1 MRVIHDYFHKG
12 ASPKTGWDVLQRLRI
27 SNPAAHTVTLS
38 ELICAT
44 ASSPPDAQ
52 LAADALRQAGVSVE
66 DDPNS
71 LDTDRPGSAIDNED
85 DDDDDDEPV
94 RAIGARQSSSR
105 GFDDEQPEIQD
116 DDADEKRRNDAL
128 AVELASGSPAV
139 IYLREI
145 SRARLLTADEEIS
158 LARAVQTGRQAEAGL
173 DGAPSSTAPPETQK
187 LIEEGRAARR
197 RLIESNLRLVVSVA
211 RRYVG
216 RGMAFLDL
224 VQEGNLGL
232 NRGID
237 KYDPERGYRFSTYVY
252 WWIRQA
258 ITRAI
263 ADHGRTIRLPVHIID
278 FLTQVQRASHELAH
292 ETGIQPTPAEIAGRL
307 NTSEERVSEALR
319 AGQLPVSLESPVG
332 AEQESVLS
340 DLLADQTAQQP
351 PDTAMSSMLRE
362 YVNEVLG
369 DVLSIRERA
378 VLELRFGLQDDRI
391 WSLSEIGLKLGISR
405 ERVRQIEHEALAK
418 LRRPNIRNK
427 LADYME

>member
-1 MRVIHDYFHKG
+1 MSIIHEYFHQG
-12 ASPKTGWDVLQRLRI
+12 DSPNSGLDVLQRLRQA
-27 SNPAAHTVTLS
+27 NPLARTVTLA
-38 ELICAT
+38 ELISAT

-66 DDPNS
+66 DEPRS
-71 LDTDRPGSAIDNED
+71 LDTKRTSGIPDV
-85 DDDDDDEPV
+85 DDDDE
-94 RAIGARQSSSR
+94 SSLPYKSSAPSRR
-105 GFDDEQPEIQD
+105 GFDDEQPDIHDE
-116 DDADEKRRNDAL
+116 DAEEKRLSDAL
-128 AVELASGSPAV
+128 AMEMASGSPAV
-139 IYLREI
+139 LYLREI
-145 SRARLLTADEEIS
+145 SRARLLTAEEEIS
-158 LARAVQTGRQAEAGL
+158 LARAVRGGREAEESLGGDPGVRA
-173 DGAPSSTAPPETQK
+173 TPEVQSR
-187 LIEEGRAARR
+187 IDEGRAARR

-258 ITRAI
+258 ITRSI

-292 ETGIQPTPAEIAGRL
+292 ETGIQPSSAEIANRL
-307 NTSEERVSEALR
+307 NTSEDKVSEALR

-340 DLLADQTAQQP
+340 DLLADHTAQQP
-351 PDTAMSSMLRE
+351 PDTAISSMLRE

-369 DVLSIRERA
+369 DALSIRERG
-378 VLELRFGLQDDRI
+378 VLELRFGLRDDRI

-418 LRRPNIRNK
+418 LRRPNIRDK

>member
-1 MRVIHDYFHKG
+1 MSIIHDYFHQG
-12 ASPKTGWDVLQRLRI
+12 ASPKTGEDVLLRLRRA
-27 SNPAAHTVTLS
+27 NPAARTVTLS

-52 LAADALRQAGVSVE
+52 LAAEALRHAGVSVE
-66 DDPNS
+66 DDPSS
-71 LDTDRPGSAIDNED
+71 LDTKRAGRAL
-85 DDDDDDEPV
+85 DDDDEAEEGPDTV
-94 RAIGARQSSSR
+94 RGSSSR
-105 GFDDEQPEIQD
+105 PFDDEQPDVHD
-116 DDADEKRRNDAL
+116 DDAEEKRRNDAL
-128 AVELASGSPAV
+128 AIELASGSPAV

-158 LARAVQTGRQAEAGL
+158 LARAVRSGHEAEESLGGDPGVKA
-173 DGAPSSTAPPETQK
+173 APDVQK
-187 LIEEGRAARR
+187 VIDEGRAARR

-292 ETGIQPTPAEIAGRL
+292 ETGIQPTPAEIADRL
-307 NTSEERVSEALR
+307 NTTEVRVSEALR

-369 DVLSIRERA
+369 DVLSLRERA